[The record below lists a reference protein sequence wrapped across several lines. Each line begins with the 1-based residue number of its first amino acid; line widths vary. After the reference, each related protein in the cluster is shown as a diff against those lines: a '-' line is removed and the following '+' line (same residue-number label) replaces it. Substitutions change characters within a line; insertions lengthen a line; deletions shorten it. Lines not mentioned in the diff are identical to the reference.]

1 VQPAI
6 SEVYMELL
14 MILNNKEQ
22 IPTRIVDQIATT
34 LKNLALESEGL
45 MISNFKKLIP
55 DQDPNFYRL
64 LLGGNT
70 LGN

>member
-1 VQPAI
+1 MQPAI

-14 MILNNKEQ
+14 MILDNKEQ

-34 LKNLALESEGL
+34 LKNLALESERL

-64 LLGGNT
+64 FLGGNT

>member
-1 VQPAI
+1 MQPAI

-14 MILNNKEQ
+14 MILDNKEQ